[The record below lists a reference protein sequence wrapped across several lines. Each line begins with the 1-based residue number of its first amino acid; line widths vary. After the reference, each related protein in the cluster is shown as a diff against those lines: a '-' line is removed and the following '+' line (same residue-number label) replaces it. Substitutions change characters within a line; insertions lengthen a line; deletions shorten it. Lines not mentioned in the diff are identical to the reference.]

1 MVMEGPGASIA
12 VAVRQTV
19 QSAAGKAIV
28 LLLTP
33 LTYVQYDNESFWI
46 FIDDI
51 VNYWKVDHHLST
63 HSTVGIKGDIPNSV
77 IKILSATRNI

>member
-33 LTYVQYDNESFWI
+33 LTYAQYIARAATDPTLAP
-46 FIDDI
+46 IDTYHSSRP
-51 VNYWKVDHHLST
+51 VNA
-63 HSTVGIKGDIPNSV
+63 ICE
-77 IKILSATRNI
+77 